1 MQPESSGQ
9 EKAQLED
16 DRDDIEEENEELP
29 ILSPPSALLSRE
41 TATASALSGSGESSS
56 HCSRYGPPTRDPP
69 ENLTVTEESLGCLSH
84 CGCDGGGGRKGSLA
98 LSHPSEKSSTD
109 WTAPPLLPAVAGQMT
124 VMLLPV

>member
-29 ILSPPSALLSRE
+29 ILSPPPSALLSRE

-56 HCSRYGPPTRDPP
+56 HCSKYGPPARDPP
-69 ENLTVTEESLGCLSH
+69 LNLTVTEESRCPSPGSRM
-84 CGCDGGGGRKGSLA
+84 DGGSAGKLA
-98 LSHPSEKSSTD
+98 RSHPSEKSSTEL
-109 WTAPPLLPAVAGQMT
+109 TPPPLLPAVAGQMT

>member
-56 HCSRYGPPTRDPP
+56 HWGPI
-69 ENLTVTEESLGCLSH
+69 
-84 CGCDGGGGRKGSLA
+84 
-98 LSHPSEKSSTD
+98 
-109 WTAPPLLPAVAGQMT
+109 Q
-124 VMLLPV
+124 